1 MRKEGVKNTGQ
12 GHRANQA
19 GQEHSIEV
27 KVTNFRGCRSAKFVM
42 PGNGIALIGGRNAA
56 GKSSIAQAVAA
67 GLTGNPVP
75 LRDVAK
81 SSAGQLVCSGSAS
94 GSVWVGTDKI
104 TTADAVGG
112 ATEIVWPQAKVTT
125 TGAPA
130 WASDYAAGLS
140 CVLKIDSKKRAIVLS
155 EYLGA
160 EPTRED
166 YDRSLKALGLPED
179 LLNQLWHVIQQ
190 SGWDGAHNNCKE
202 KGAKLKGQWEQITGD
217 RYGSKKAES
226 WVPDGWEP
234 HLDGESEESLQ
245 EYVNDARQI
254 LEAAIAAEAVDD
266 SKRAELEEKAN
277 AIIGIKEELAK
288 AADMEAE
295 AKAEA
300 QKARERY
307 NKMSDPTQRKQME
320 CPECGTDLRLNG
332 RTLERAEALSAD
344 EVDRLHREWVDARE
358 NLEELDC
365 KVAAMTDARKIIE
378 SALDDAVKAS
388 SVLEELDRKSG
399 AVRAPANDIETAR
412 KQVRAEELRLR
423 AWQQKTQAD
432 NRHLNISLNAQLVS
446 ALAPDGIR
454 QQKLA
459 ETLGGANMEL
469 KKLSSTS
476 GFGTVQI
483 ESDLTASL
491 NGTPY
496 GLLSKSERWRARVI
510 IQLWMASVDG
520 SEAVVIDGADVL
532 ADRALRNGLIKVLQ
546 TIGIPSLVTM
556 ALPEADAPRFGLPD
570 LDTAG
575 VGRSYWIE
583 NGELMPRSEAVAA

>member
-1 MRKEGVKNTGQ
+1 MRKDMKNAGQ
-12 GHRANQA
+12 GHKSDQA
-19 GQEHSIEV
+19 GQEHNIEV

-67 GLTGNPVP
+67 GLTGNPIPV
-75 LRDVAK
+75 RDVAK
-81 SSAGQLVCSGSAS
+81 AAAGQLVRSGSAS
-94 GSVWVGTDKI
+94 GSVWVATDKI

-112 ATEIVWPQAKVTT
+112 STEIAWPQAKVTT

-140 CVLKIDSKKRAIVLS
+140 CVLKLDSKKRAAVLS

-160 EPTRED
+160 EPNRED
-166 YDRSLKALGLPED
+166 YDRALKPLGLPTD

-190 SGWDGAHNNCKE
+190 SGWDGAHSNCKE

-217 RYGSKKAES
+217 RYGSKKAEN
-226 WVPDGWEP
+226 WLPQGWEP

-245 EYVNDARQI
+245 EYVNDARQV

-266 SKRAELEEKAN
+266 SKRADLEEKAN
-277 AIIGIKEELAK
+277 KIIGIKEELSS

-295 AKAEA
+295 AQARA

-307 NKMSDPTQRKQME
+307 NKMSDPTQRSQMV
-320 CPECGTDLRLNG
+320 CPECGTDLRLKG
-332 RTLERAEALSAD
+332 GTLERAEALSAD
-344 EVDRLHREWVDARE
+344 EVDRVHREWVDARE
-358 NLEELDC
+358 ELEDLDC
-365 KVAAMTDARKIIE
+365 KVSAMIDARKIIE
-378 SALDDAVKAS
+378 SELEDAVKAS
-388 SVLEELDRKSG
+388 SVLEELNRKAG
-399 AVRAPANDIETAR
+399 TVNAPANDIETAR
-412 KQVRAEELRLR
+412 KQVRAEEIRLR

-454 QQKLA
+454 QQKLS

-483 ESDLTASL
+483 ENDLTASL

-496 GLLSKSERWRARVI
+496 GLLSKSERWRARVV

-520 SEAVVIDGADVL
+520 SDAAVIDGADVL
-532 ADRALRNGLIKVLQ
+532 ADRALRNGLIKMLQ
-546 TIGIPSLVTM
+546 TTGIPSLVTM

-575 VGRSYWIE
+575 AGRSYWIE
-583 NGELMPRSEAVAA
+583 NGELMPRSEAVSS